1 MSIIKLNI
9 IILLIVCLLLLISQH
24 NLEYYDVFKKKLAS
38 L

>member
-9 IILLIVCLLLLISQH
+9 IILLIVYLLLLISQC
-24 NLEYYDVFKKKLAS
+24 NLEYDALKKKNSYS